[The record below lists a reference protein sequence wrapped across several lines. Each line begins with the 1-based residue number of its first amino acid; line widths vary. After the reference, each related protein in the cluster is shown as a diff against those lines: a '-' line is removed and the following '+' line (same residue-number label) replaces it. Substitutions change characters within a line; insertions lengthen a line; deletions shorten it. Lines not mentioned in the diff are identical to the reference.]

1 MPPHSP
7 HPPVPGRLRLGLS
20 LGYDAIGADA
30 VALARQAETLGYS
43 VAWAAE
49 AYGSDAVSV
58 LAWVA
63 AHTSRIDVGSA
74 VLQIP
79 ARSPAMAAMT
89 AASLDALS
97 GGRFRLGLGV
107 SGPQVSEGWHGV
119 RFTAPLQRTREYLDI
134 VRLALRAEP
143 VRYAGTH
150 FTLPLPDGP
159 GKALRLS
166 LRPVPQP
173 IPVYL
178 AAIGPQSLELTGE
191 LAEGW
196 LAIFFSPEHA
206 SGALDRLRAGRI
218 RAGRTHQPMTGFD
231 VAPTVPVV
239 VHDDLEQAAL
249 PVRAYTALYLGG
261 MGSKKH
267 NFYNALAARM
277 GFQAQAAKV
286 QSLFLDGRHRAAAAA
301 VPQELIDTT
310 ALIGPGARIRDRLHA
325 YAEAGVTTLNVAAMA
340 PSLEERLAA
349 LRTVTQALD
358 ESGLAA

>member
-1 MPPHSP
+1 MPPLP
-7 HPPVPGRLRLGLS
+7 TDTPVPGRLRLGLS
-20 LGYDAIGADA
+20 LGYDAVGSEA
-30 VALARQAETLGYS
+30 VTLAREAERLGYA

-119 RFTAPLQRTREYLDI
+119 RFDAPLQRTREYLQI
-134 VRLALRAEP
+134 VRLALRAQP

-159 GKALRLS
+159 GKPIRLS

-178 AAIGPQSLELTGE
+178 AAIGPRSLELTGE

-206 SGALDRLRAGRI
+206 AGALDRLRAGRT
-218 RAGRTHQPMTGFD
+218 RAGHTHEPMAGFD

-239 VHDDLEQAAL
+239 VDDDLERAAL

-261 MGSKKH
+261 MGSRTH

-277 GFQAQAAKV
+277 GFEAQAATV
-286 QSLFLDGRHRAAAAA
+286 QRLFLDGQHRAAAAA
-301 VPQELIDTT
+301 VPLAFIDAT
-310 ALIGPGARIRDRLHA
+310 ALIGPPARIRDRLHA
-325 YAEAGVTTLNVAAMA
+325 YAEAGVTTLGVAALA
-340 PSLEERLAA
+340 SSQDERVAA
-349 LRTVTQALD
+349 LRTVARALD